1 MTNLVPI
8 IGEQQIK
15 ERVMTLAERISGEY
29 EEAGQAPLLIGVLK
43 GSWIFMADLVR
54 YITIPI
60 KVDFL
65 QVSSY
70 GKATESS
77 GIVKIIT
84 DLKCS
89 IEGQDVILVEDIV
102 DTGLTLKYI
111 MDYLALRRPKSI
123 KLCSLLDKP
132 ERHQIEFPIDYLGFT
147 VPNKFVVGYGIDYQ
161 ELYRNLPYIAYL
173 EDEKWFTA
181 KTRKSSKAR
190 RKSQIFFVGSLN
202 ACFRVNLFFLC

>member
-1 MTNLVPI
+1 MTKITQLISERDIHKKV
-8 IGEQQIK
+8 K
-15 ERVMTLAERISGEY
+15 ELADAISKDY
-29 EEAGQAPLLIGVLK
+29 QDKTPLLVGILK
-43 GSWIFMADLVR
+43 GAWVFMADLVR
-54 YITIPI
+54 QISIPI
-60 KVDFL
+60 RCDFL

-89 IEGQDVILVEDIV
+89 IEGEHVVLVEDIV

-111 MDYLALRRPKSI
+111 IDYLQIRRPKSV

-132 ERHQIEFPIDYLGFT
+132 VRHKIELKIDYLGFQ

-161 ELYRNLPYIAYL
+161 ELYRNLPYVAYV
-173 EDEKWFTA
+173 EFKDEK
-181 KTRKSSKAR
+181 
-190 RKSQIFFVGSLN
+190 
-202 ACFRVNLFFLC
+202 

>member
-1 MTNLVPI
+1 MEKLVSLI
-8 IGEQQIK
+8 SEQAIQKKVK
-15 ERVMTLAERISGEY
+15 ELANAIAHDY
-29 EEAGQAPLLIGVLK
+29 KDTTPLLVGILK
-43 GSWIFMADLVR
+43 GAWVFMADLVR
-54 YITIPI
+54 QISIPI
-60 KVDFL
+60 HCDFL

-89 IEGQDVILVEDIV
+89 IEGKDVILVEDIV

-123 KLCSLLDKP
+123 RICALLDKP
-132 ERHQIEFPIDYLGFT
+132 ARHKIELTIDYLGFT

-161 ELYRNLPYIAYL
+161 ELYRNLPYIAYI
-173 EDEKWFTA
+173 EFENEK
-181 KTRKSSKAR
+181 
-190 RKSQIFFVGSLN
+190 
-202 ACFRVNLFFLC
+202 